1 VSWVREKDSHIL
13 SVDGEVFIQDQ
24 RFTSLLKENNQWTL
38 MVGKYF
44 WLAMC
49 FKAYSTRIARFQ
61 LGYLNIQLK
70 KRIHMKILFL
80 FYLKCLFNIFLSLKT
95 TF

>member
-1 VSWVREKDSHIL
+1 MSRSVSWVREKDSHIL

-44 WLAMC
+44 WLVMG
-49 FKAYSTRIARFQ
+49 FTAYS
-61 LGYLNIQLK
+61 
-70 KRIHMKILFL
+70 KRID
-80 FYLKCLFNIFLSLKT
+80 
-95 TF
+95 

>member
-1 VSWVREKDSHIL
+1 MSRSVSWVREKDSHIL

-44 WLAMC
+44 WLVMG
-49 FKAYSTRIARFQ
+49 FPDFSTRIASFQ
-61 LGYLNIQLK
+61 LGYLSIQLK
-70 KRIHMKILFL
+70 IGYI
-80 FYLKCLFNIFLSLKT
+80 
-95 TF
+95 